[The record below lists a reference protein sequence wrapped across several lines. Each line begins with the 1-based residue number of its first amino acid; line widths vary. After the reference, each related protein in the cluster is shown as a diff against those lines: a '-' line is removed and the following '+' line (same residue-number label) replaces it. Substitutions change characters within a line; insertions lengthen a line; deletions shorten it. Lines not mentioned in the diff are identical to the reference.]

1 VSAAPNH
8 VQPVLEAAGPHV
20 ARLLGQ
26 TEDLLAQIAA
36 GHGQALGEH
45 ASNTLAAGGKRL
57 RPVLVFVCA
66 GTIESQDVVRA
77 GAAVELLHM
86 ATLVHDDV
94 LDRAP
99 MRRGRPTVF
108 WVAGRDAAT
117 STGDFLFSRAFAQ
130 LAATGSA
137 DAVRAL
143 SGASSALAQGELL
156 QRADAFS
163 PDVSEERY
171 FERCR
176 LKTGKLFEAACR
188 LGAVLGD
195 PGPEAADGVGAF
207 GDRIGLAFQLFD
219 DILDVSG
226 PPDQTGKG
234 RGTDLLDGTVT
245 LPLILA
251 QRADPTLRAARPK
264 STTEAEAICDRIQ
277 ATDAIEKSRDRAL
290 GLVDEAKGG
299 LGALGLPERQAKA
312 LELVA
317 DGVVERYS

>member
-1 VSAAPNH
+1 LSTH
-8 VQPVLEAAGPHV
+8 VQPVLEAAGPSV
-20 ARLLGQ
+20 
-26 TEDLLAQIAA
+26 TKLLARTEQRLAEIAA
-36 GHGQALGEH
+36 GHGEVLAEH
-45 ASNTLAAGGKRL
+45 AVSTLAAGGKRL

-66 GTIESQDVVRA
+66 GDADSDDLVRA
-77 GAAVELLHM
+77 GVAVELLHM

-108 WVAGRDAAT
+108 WSAGREAAT
-117 STGDFLFSRAFAQ
+117 STGDFLFSRAFAE
-130 LAATGSA
+130 LVLTEVPG
-137 DAVRAL
+137 AVRAL
-143 SGASSALAQGELL
+143 SAASSALAQGELL

-163 PDVSEERY
+163 PDVDEERY
-171 FERCR
+171 LERCR
-176 LKTGKLFEAACR
+176 LKTGALFEAACR
-188 LGAVLGD
+188 LGALLGD
-195 PGPEAADGVGAF
+195 PGPAAADGLGAF

-219 DILDVSG
+219 DILDLSG

-251 QRADPTLRAARPK
+251 RRADASLTGVRPK
-264 STTEAEAICDRIQ
+264 STAEAEAICDRIQ

-290 GLVDEAKGG
+290 ELVVEAKD
-299 LGALGLPERQAKA
+299 LLADADLSDKQRKA
-312 LELVA
+312 LTLVA